1 MKTIQ
6 SVPTVSSLLF
16 DKSTAEINLETL
28 KNSVQTK
35 GTYGEMPASR
45 PVQHFEFLNTV
56 TDIFGSRIDNVIQ
69 EPIYVAKSSS
79 KRIRLPH
86 QPEIPAKEPCP
97 IDRFVFER
105 IATRISTDAVIKDD
119 NDGGYSPAIGISYN
133 DRGIS
138 VCMGVNVWVC
148 SNMSIFGGKL
158 WSTYGKGKLSY
169 DDLINVVENRVNTWQ
184 SSFEEDMARI
194 NRLKEFTIDVET
206 QHKWTA
212 QIFET
217 AIRAN
222 HKSFKEDK
230 DLILNVGQT
239 SRLTEE
245 LCMLR
250 DKKELSTGSTEL
262 TAWDFV
268 NAGTENMK
276 PHGDNPQDLVSLYPT
291 LEKFNSHVLE
301 LVG

>member
-1 MKTIQ
+1 MKSIN
-6 SVPTVSSLLF
+6 SVPTVSELLF

-45 PVQHFEFLNTV
+45 PVQHFEFLNEIV
-56 TDIFGSRIDNVIQ
+56 DRFGNRMGDIIQ

-86 QPEIPAKEPCP
+86 QEEIAAKEPCP
-97 IDRFVFER
+97 INRFVFER
-105 IATRISTDAVIKDD
+105 IATRLSTNVKITDE

-158 WSTYGKGKLSY
+158 WSTYGQGKVSY
-169 DDLINVVENRVNTWQ
+169 DDLINIIDSRINTWEQ
-184 SSFEEDMARI
+184 SFEEDMERI
-194 NRLKEFTIDVET
+194 NRLKEHTISIET
-206 QHKWTA
+206 QHEWTA

-222 HKSFKEDK
+222 AKAFREDK
-230 DLILNVGQT
+230 DLILNVSQT

-245 LCMLR
+245 LCMIR
-250 DKKELSTGSTEL
+250 DKKELATGSTDL
-262 TAWDFV
+262 TAWNFV

-276 PHGDNPQDLVSLYPT
+276 PTGDNPQDLVSMYPT